1 MNDTRNGARIHD
13 RRGSAPDRASTALL
27 LIDVI
32 NDLEF
37 PGGEALL
44 KHAAPAAENIARL
57 KIRARA
63 AGIPTIYVNDNFG
76 KWRSDFRRL
85 VSYCLRDTCR
95 GAAIVRRLA
104 PDEQDYFVLKP
115 KHSGFY
121 ASALH
126 ILLEQLETRHL
137 ILTGFAT
144 DNCVLFTANDAYL
157 RDYRLAIPADC
168 VAAESYSAHQR
179 ALEQMEQVLK
189 ADLTPSGHIDLSAN
203 KLNNVNMLREQYQKQ
218 EMYDQT

>member
-1 MNDTRNGARIHD
+1 MDGDHINGRDLH
-13 RRGSAPDRASTALL
+13 GSAPERSSTALL

-37 PGGEALL
+37 PGGEALFR
-44 KHAAPAAENIARL
+44 HAERAAPKIAQL
-57 KIRARA
+57 KARARA
-63 AGIPTIYVNDNFG
+63 AGIPAIYVNDNFG

-85 VSYCLRDTCR
+85 VAHCVDQNCR
-95 GAAIVRRLA
+95 GSAVVAQLI

-121 ASALH
+121 ASALN
-126 ILLEQLETRHL
+126 ILLKHLGVRHL

-157 RDYRLAIPADC
+157 RDYRLSIPSDC
-168 VAAESYSAHQR
+168 VAAESTKAHAR

-189 ADLTPSGHIDLSAN
+189 ADLTRSDHMDVGASEA
-203 KLNNVNMLREQYQKQ
+203 KNVKRNLDQKQ
-218 EMYDQT
+218 EMHDET